1 MGAKIILEVPD
12 EVPES
17 ALKKAREAA
26 VLALW
31 EEGGLSTSD
40 AAAELGLSYHDFLE
54 LTGEKGLTAEDG
66 PLNVEAIERAE
77 RILVQDQE
85 SFSGR

>member
-1 MGAKIILEVPD
+1 MASKIILEVPED
-12 EVPES
+12 IPES

-40 AAAELGLSYHDFLE
+40 AASELGLTYHDFLD
-54 LTGEKGLTAEDG
+54 LTGKKGLTAEGG
-66 PLNVEAIERAE
+66 PLNLETIQETERLRDSRPE
-77 RILVQDQE
+77 
-85 SFSGR
+85 